1 MLPLVKNDPW
11 LNPVSKAVDDRHNRY
26 EQRLN
31 NIKNNYGSLKTFA
44 TAHQFLGFNYDKR
57 RHGWWYREWAP
68 AAHYLSLMGDFNNW
82 NRYEYPLEL
91 AGAGLGRR
99 Q

>member
-44 TAHQFLGFNYDKR
+44 TAHQF
-57 RHGWWYREWAP
+57 WASTTTNV
-68 AAHYLSLMGDFNNW
+68 AT
-82 NRYEYPLEL
+82 
-91 AGAGLGRR
+91 AGGIANGLPPRIISR
-99 Q
+99 

>member
-11 LNPVSKAVDDRHNRY
+11 LEPVSKAVDDRHNRY

-44 TAHQFLGFNYDKR
+44 TSTTTNAVVAGGIVNGPLR
-57 RHGWWYREWAP
+57 RIISH
-68 AAHYLSLMGDFNNW
+68 
-82 NRYEYPLEL
+82 
-91 AGAGLGRR
+91 
-99 Q
+99 

>member
-31 NIKNNYGSLKTFA
+31 NIKNNYSKVFCA
-44 TAHQFLGFNYDKR
+44 VKFR
-57 RHGWWYREWAP
+57 R
-68 AAHYLSLMGDFNNW
+68 N
-82 NRYEYPLEL
+82 
-91 AGAGLGRR
+91 
-99 Q
+99 